1 MMLDIDT
8 FVHACLLNKVTEALD
23 LLDEGVDING
33 GNYNG
38 KTGLMGA
45 MMMGSMEVVEILLAR
60 DDLILDTTDNS
71 GKTALHYACIYNRV
85 ESLKLF
91 LEHPGCRRDLVVLK
105 TISGNTAEVLADKK
119 GNNDCAR
126 LIREFV
132 QDTEEIKSID
142 DLVEFITGKSEK
154 KNNRKRQKQPVQVDA
169 DCKTTTDN
177 ATNRNEVDIEPVDS
191 LHNEALT
198 DIASCTT
205 RSLLDVKLDS
215 LLKAEVFL
223 GGQIAEKEI
232 DLEKYEQ
239 NLDVKIDGRLVEM
252 ENLIAI
258 IEKTKKENDVKQ
270 CEVQEIDKELSDLEV
285 KMFALKLRKTK
296 VLEEKNKDVER
307 VKQYEEEKYK
317 LEVHIEKQLS
327 YKEKENVIKGEI
339 QDLEK
344 KLHETRNSINYVT
357 SEISVHDRASN
368 KLVEPNKEFLE
379 FIDTQIYE
387 KERELECPVCLEV
400 AVAPILM
407 CSEQHL
413 ICSGCRPKMKNCPEC
428 RKPYTGTSRRH
439 RYAEKTAEQLS
450 RLRDKRWQVMKSCK

>member
-1 MMLDIDT
+1 M
-8 FVHACLLNKVTEALD
+8 
-23 LLDEGVDING
+23 DEGVDING

-85 ESLKLF
+85 ESLKLI

-119 GNNDCAR
+119 GNNECAR

-132 QDTEEIKSID
+132 QDNEKTKSID

-154 KNNRKRQKQPVQVDA
+154 KNNRKRQKQPVQVVDA

-177 ATNRNEVDIEPVDS
+177 ATNRNNVDIEPVDS
-191 LHNEALT
+191 LHNEVLT
-198 DIASCTT
+198 DIASGTT

-215 LLKAEVFL
+215 LLKSEVLL
-223 GGQIAEKEI
+223 GEQIAEKQM
-232 DLEKYEQ
+232 DLTKSEQ
-239 NLDVKIDGRLVEM
+239 NLDVKIDVRLVEM

-258 IEKTKKENDVKQ
+258 IENTKKENDVKQ
-270 CEVQEIDKELSDLEV
+270 CEVQEIDKELSDLEA
-285 KMFALKLRKTK
+285 KLFGLKLRKTK
-296 VLEEKNKDVER
+296 ILEERNKNVEK
-307 VKQYEEEKYK
+307 VKQYGDEKYK
-317 LEVHIEKQLS
+317 LEVHIERQLN
-327 YKEKENVIKGEI
+327 YKEKENAIKGEI

-344 KLHETRNSINYVT
+344 KLSETRNSINYVT

-368 KLVEPNKEFLE
+368 KLDEPNKEFLD

-400 AVAPILM
+400 AEAPILM

-413 ICSGCRPKMKNCPEC
+413 ICSGCRLKMKTCPEC
-428 RKPYTGTSRRH
+428 RTPYTGTSRRH

-450 RLRDKRWQVMKSCK
+450 RLREKRWQVMKSCK